1 MEPLVRRKRGDSV
14 GLTKR
19 GKGNKIMAICDAN
32 GLLIAMAVTSAN
44 PHESTLV
51 DTTIDGK
58 TLNELPQIIVGD
70 KAYDSDKVDAHIK
83 AKYGIRLVAPN
94 RRNRVQ
100 GHQDGRFLRRYKRR
114 WHIERCFAW
123 LQNYRRVVVRWERKV
138 ANWISCIWL
147 AAGNLLA
154 NRVMR

>member
-1 MEPLVRRKRGDSV
+1 
-14 GLTKR
+14 
-19 GKGNKIMAICDAN
+19 MAICDAN

-51 DTTIDGK
+51 DTTIEGK
-58 TLNELPQIIVGD
+58 VLNELPKVIVGD
-70 KAYDSDKVDAHIK
+70 KAYDSDSVDDHVRK
-83 AKYGIRLVAPN
+83 KYGIRLVAPN
-94 RRNRVQ
+94 RKNRVQ
-100 GHQDGRFLRRYKRR
+100 GHEDGRVLGRYKRR

-138 ANWISCIWL
+138 SNWKSCIWL